1 MTRRRLAIG
10 LMTLAALSWGSGIV
24 MTKVTLEQL
33 HPVDVLGIELGVGA
47 AVVCGVLWLRGD
59 VGAFSAWRGFALL
72 GLLEPGL
79 SYALGDF
86 GLDKTGAADAALL
99 VSSETLFAAV
109 LARLVLGERMS
120 RRVAFAIAAGF
131 AGSVVLGLG
140 ATGSSDA
147 SVVGDVLILG
157 SSAAAAAYTVAAR
170 RTARE
175 GQPDALAVTA
185 VQLVVAAIV
194 CAPFVAAAA
203 AAGQSNLGQADAAHL
218 LAAVATGVLT
228 TAIPFVLFNLAI
240 RDVEVAGGALV
251 LNLVPVIAATLAV
264 VLLGE
269 ALGALQLFAGGVVVL
284 AALGVEAEPET
295 VAVG

>member
-1 MTRRRLAIG
+1 MSRRRLAIA
-10 LMTLAALSWGSGIV
+10 LLTLAALSWGFGIV
-24 MTKVTLEQL
+24 MTKITLEQL
-33 HPVDVLGIELGVGA
+33 RPVDVLGVELVVGA
-47 AVVCGVLWLRGD
+47 AVVCGVRLVRGG
-59 VGAFSAWRGFALL
+59 VGATSAWRGFALL

-109 LARLVLGERMS
+109 LARLVLCERMG
-120 RRVAFAIAAGF
+120 RRVVFAIAAGF

-140 ATGSSDA
+140 ATGSNSA
-147 SVVGDVLILG
+147 SVVGDVLVLG

-170 RTARE
+170 RIARA
-175 GQPDALAVTA
+175 GQPDALSVTA

-194 CAPFVAAAA
+194 CAPLVVAAV
-203 AAGQSNLGQADAAHL
+203 AAGQSNLGQADAAHM
-218 LAAVATGVLT
+218 LAAVATGLLT

-269 ALGALQLFAGGVVVL
+269 ALGALQLFAGAVIVL
-284 AALGVEAEPET
+284 AAFGVETEPEP
-295 VAVG
+295 VPVG